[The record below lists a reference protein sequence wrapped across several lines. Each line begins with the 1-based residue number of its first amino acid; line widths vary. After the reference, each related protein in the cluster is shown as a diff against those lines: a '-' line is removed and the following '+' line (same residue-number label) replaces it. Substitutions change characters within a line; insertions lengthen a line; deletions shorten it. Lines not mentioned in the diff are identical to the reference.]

1 MDSALLR
8 THTRTPRIDA
18 LPTGRPRCAFTMT
31 TFGSI
36 LRVHPGPMTAE
47 QVQQA
52 CLEEAREIKTAEEYE
67 QLRAEDPA
75 ALLFA
80 LITQTKIE
88 TVRLQANP
96 AAEEV
101 CKTRM
106 ILPAWYHKY
115 APEAQRNLLLAAIVK
130 IFVHSGYE
138 LFRDEAAVR
147 DAVML
152 SYACE

>member
-18 LPTGRPRCAFTMT
+18 LPTGSPRCASTMT
-31 TFGSI
+31 SFGSI
-36 LRVHPGPMTAE
+36 LRTHPGPMTAE

-52 CLEEAREIKTAEEYE
+52 CLEEAREIKTEEEYE
-67 QLRAEDPA
+67 QLLADGTVVF
-75 ALLFA
+75 LSA

-96 AAEEV
+96 AAEETW
-101 CKTRM
+101 KSKI

-147 DAVML
+147 DAVWV
-152 SYACE
+152 SYAPE